1 MKKTHEAGLK
11 FKVALAALTGE
22 PIVDICKKYEV
33 AESLVHKWKKKLKEN
48 LDIYTNQI
56 LFKKNN
62 IKP

>member
-48 LDIYTNQI
+48 LDIYTN
-56 LFKKNN
+56 
-62 IKP
+62 